1 MKRVGVCAVQGAFA
15 EHCAMLARIGAE
27 PVEIRERANL
37 NRLDALIF
45 PGGESTAQGKLLR
58 ELGLFEPMCRMI
70 MEGLPVWGTCAGM
83 ILLAKEI
90 ENDERRHFAAMDIT
104 VRRNGYGRQLASF
117 IARGEFAGMRDVEM
131 PFIRAPYIAS
141 VGGGTEALAR
151 HAGLITAARER
162 NMLATA
168 FHPEI
173 TDDERV
179 HRYFLSMIG

>member
-1 MKRVGVCAVQGAFA
+1 M
-15 EHCAMLARIGAE
+15 
-27 PVEIRERANL
+27 
-37 NRLDALIF
+37 
-45 PGGESTAQGKLLR
+45 
-58 ELGLFEPMCRMI
+58 

-117 IARGEFAGMRDVEM
+117 ITRGEFAGMMNVEM

-141 VGGGTEALAR
+141 VGGGTEVLAR

>member
-1 MKRVGVCAVQGAFA
+1 
-15 EHCAMLARIGAE
+15 
-27 PVEIRERANL
+27 
-37 NRLDALIF
+37 
-45 PGGESTAQGKLLR
+45 
-58 ELGLFEPMCRMI
+58 
-70 MEGLPVWGTCAGM
+70 
-83 ILLAKEI
+83 
-90 ENDERRHFAAMDIT
+90 MDIT

-117 IARGEFAGMRDVEM
+117 ITRGEFAGMMKLEM

-141 VGGGTEALAR
+141 VGGGTEVLAR

-162 NMLATA
+162 KMLATA